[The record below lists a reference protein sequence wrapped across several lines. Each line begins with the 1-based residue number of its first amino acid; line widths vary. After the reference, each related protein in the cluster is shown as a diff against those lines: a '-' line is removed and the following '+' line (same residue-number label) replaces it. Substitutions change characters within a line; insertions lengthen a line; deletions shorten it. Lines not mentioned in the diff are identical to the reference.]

1 MITVLDYNNKKN
13 YIFAGDLNDSILK
26 PLGFKGNANP
36 NNGFSD
42 ELYDYY
48 INRRDYTNAAKY
60 SSMFSYKDIREELK
74 HKAWIRDTEE
84 VAKQRNAI
92 FNSIT
97 DENERKLLE
106 FSSSVFD
113 KDAFS
118 SLDIRNPFVQRYN
131 KIFNQIGTDTDSRP
145 TRLSVTFSQDKS
157 KFLGLWDVENDNSY
171 SKFLENAKYSEE
183 YLKSKDV
190 TISPVDGKTTISFDV
205 NTDVG
210 RKLLYNLGKF
220 STNNGVI
227 GDKELEIQGYD
238 AQGNKINNPFTQIK
252 TSYSDIGDNFNTKSI
267 YLLKELA
274 DVVDSAKIKEKEIQD
289 RTLKRVYTTN
299 LYGSESADIQR
310 LERLIANT
318 PDSETRNMY
327 KDDLKNLQQSVKNQ
341 IVGIGLT
348 QHNVVSNISNDEG
361 DETMRSVSS
370 TDKENLKHY
379 ITQAWND
386 GKLSYQLAES
396 NGKFGCY
403 VTIPATVKKGW
414 MNLEGKEQKTINV
427 FIEGLL
433 ADKAKQAVAADTQ
446 YAAIHELD
454 QMEAWG
460 YGYDLSDGRKI
471 IVNRNGEDDEVT
483 TFSVLDKDGNESTYT
498 KSDLVKIINADKIK
512 KDGALELYKRY
523 VNTNGEVIDNAA
535 LDTDMKK
542 LATYIANGFYP
553 EEEPITDF
561 EAAFNMSS
569 DDKLNISFG
578 MFDKISA
585 MEEAYREILTQFQ
598 LLQ

>member
-1 MITVLDYNNKKN
+1 MVTVLDYNNKKN
-13 YIFAGDLNDSILK
+13 YIFAGDLKDSILK
-26 PLGFKGNANP
+26 PLGFKGNADP

-48 INRRDYTNAAKY
+48 INRRDYANAAKY

-84 VAKQRNAI
+84 IAKQRNAI
-92 FNSIT
+92 FNSVA
-97 DENERKLLE
+97 DENERQLLE

-118 SLDIRNPFVQRYN
+118 SLDIRNPFIQRYN

-183 YLKSKDV
+183 YLSSKGV
-190 TISPVDGKTTISFDV
+190 SISPVDGKTTISFDV

-220 STNNGVI
+220 STNNGII

-238 AQGNKINNPFTQIK
+238 AQGNKTNNPFTQVK
-252 TSYSDIGDNFNTKSI
+252 TSYSDIGDTFNTKSI

-274 DVVDSAKIKEKEIQD
+274 DVVDSAKVKEKEIQD

-310 LERLIANT
+310 LERLIGNT

-327 KDDLKNLQQSVKNQ
+327 KDDLKNLQEDVKNQ

-348 QHNVVSNISNDEG
+348 QHNVVSNLSNDEG
-361 DETMRSVSS
+361 DETMRNVSS

-403 VTIPATVKKGW
+403 ITIPATIKKGW

-471 IVNRNGEDDEVT
+471 IVNRSGDDDEVT
-483 TFSVLDKDGNESTYT
+483 TFSVLDKDGNESTYS

-512 KDGALELYKRY
+512 KDGALELYKKY
-523 VNTNGEVIDNAA
+523 VNTNGEIIDKAA

-542 LATYIANGFYP
+542 LATYIANGSYP
-553 EEEPITDF
+553 DEEPITDF